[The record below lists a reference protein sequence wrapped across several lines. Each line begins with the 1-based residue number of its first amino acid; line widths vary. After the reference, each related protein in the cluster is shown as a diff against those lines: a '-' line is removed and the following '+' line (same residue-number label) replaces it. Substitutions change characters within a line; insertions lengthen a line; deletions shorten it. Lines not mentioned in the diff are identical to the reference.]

1 MLATTATPSSARQGT
16 RAIERLWYTR
26 CPVPTATG
34 LAIQEGLFDRE
45 FAPDGISVLS
55 LRASTSRD
63 VRESHFDH
71 RQPDSFRHGGSTPP
85 IWNYSQRQDTKLIGL
100 TWVDEYQAI
109 IARPETGIVQPKDLR
124 GRRIGIPRRVNDKID
139 FFRAMSL
146 RGAHAALALGGVD
159 PGEVEFVDLPI
170 TETYMG
176 DTEESSS
183 GQLWSGGHRARR
195 QQMEP
200 FAIIRGTVDAIYVS
214 GAAGLWMREFLGA
227 RDVASLGGHPD
238 PQVRGSNQQPATL
251 TVSAQLLRERPDLV
265 DRYMAQVVKAAE
277 WSKSNRV
284 PTVQSFANE
293 VGTSYEWAD
302 AAYGP
307 KSHLLLTPSLDDAMV
322 RGLESHKKFLLDH
335 GFIEADFDV
344 EAWIDRGPLQRCLEA
359 MQ

>member
-1 MLATTATPSSARQGT
+1 MPATIVDRTHAAPTA
-16 RAIERLWYTR
+16 RAVDRLWYTR

-34 LAIQEGLFDRE
+34 IAIQEGLFDRE
-45 FAPDGISVLS
+45 FASDGIPVVS
-55 LRASTSRD
+55 LRASSSRD

-71 RQPDSFRHGGSTPP
+71 RQPDSFRQGGNTPP
-85 IWNYSQRQDTKLIGL
+85 IWNYATHQDTKVVGL

-109 IARPETGIVQPKDLR
+109 VARPETGIVKPADLR
-124 GRRIGIPRRVNDKID
+124 GRRIGIARRVNDKID

-146 RGAHAALALGGVD
+146 RGAHAALALGGVS
-159 PGEVEFVDLPI
+159 PAEVEFVDLPV

-176 DTEESSS
+176 DTTESAS

-195 QQMEP
+195 QQVEP
-200 FAIIRGTVDAIYVS
+200 FAIIRGTVDAVYVS

-227 RDVASLGGHPD
+227 RDVASLGDHPD

-251 TVSAQLLRERPDLV
+251 TVSARLVEERPDLV
-265 DRYMAQVVKAAE
+265 DRYVKQVVAAAE
-277 WSKSNRV
+277 WSKSHRE

-307 KSHLLLTPSLDDAMV
+307 RSHELLTPSLDAALV

-335 GFIEADFDV
+335 GFIAKDFDV
-344 EAWIDRGPLQRCLEA
+344 EGWIERGPLQRLGLV
-359 MQ
+359 